1 MGGGLGFHKK
11 PLYELVALLGRGE
24 TTVAE
29 IVRDLYAAIGERE
42 KTVKAFLS
50 LADPDSL
57 VEGSADKVGL
67 PLLGLPV
74 AVKDNICTADFPT
87 TCGSKILAS
96 WRPPFDATAVA
107 RLRAAG
113 AQVQGKTNLDEFAM
127 GSSTEHSAF
136 GPTRNPHDPSRVPG
150 GSSGGSAAAVAVGE
164 ALVALG
170 TDTGGSV
177 RQPAA
182 LCGVVGLRPTYGL
195 VSRYGLVAFAS
206 SLDQIGVLAR
216 CVRDAALIL
225 SLTAGHDPKDST
237 SLPVPPHDYTAGLE
251 GGIEGFRIGI
261 PKEYVAEGLG
271 EEEQAEVQRWGRVAE
286 ELGAVVSEIS
296 LPLTE
301 YALPAYYLVAS
312 AEASANLARYDG
324 VRYTLRVEGEDVREM
339 IARTRTVGF
348 GSEVRRRIALGT
360 FALSAGYYDRYYG
373 KAQRARTLIARDFER
388 AFQGVDLI
396 LGPTS
401 PTPAFRLGERA
412 DPIAMYLSDVFT
424 LPSALAGLPAISIP
438 GGEVGGLP
446 FGPELIAPRLGEAKL
461 LRAAHALEQALAD
474 ADH

>member
-1 MGGGLGFHKK
+1 MGFHKK

>member
-1 MGGGLGFHKK
+1 
-11 PLYELVALLGRGE
+11 LYELVALLGRGE

-312 AEASANLARYDG
+312 AEASANQARYDG

-438 GGEVGGLP
+438 VGEVGGLP